1 MYALKFS
8 SESVEFRVKNIVSI
22 SLALEVLQ
30 REELERWWMLV
41 KVLYQVEEG
50 NPQLAVEGTLE
61 VEEEEDSLVLEVEE
75 EEDSLVLEEEEEK
88 DEEEDSLEVWRGL

>member
-1 MYALKFS
+1 MYALTFS

-41 KVLYQVEEG
+41 KVLYQG
-50 NPQLAVEGTLE
+50 VEGTLE
-61 VEEEEDSLVLEVEE
+61 VEEEEDSLVLE
-75 EEDSLVLEEEEEK
+75 EEDE
-88 DEEEDSLEVWRGL
+88 DEEEDSLEVWR

>member
-41 KVLYQVEEG
+41 KVLYQG
-50 NPQLAVEGTLE
+50 VEGTLE
-61 VEEEEDSLVLEVEE
+61 VEEEEDSLVLD
-75 EEDSLVLEEEEEK
+75 EEDEE
-88 DEEEDSLEVWRGL
+88 DEEEDSLEVWR

>member
-61 VEEEEDSLVLEVEE
+61 VEEEEDSLVLEEDEKDE
-75 EEDSLVLEEEEEK
+75 EEDSLVLEEEDE
-88 DEEEDSLEVWRGL
+88 DEEEDSLEVWR

>member
-30 REELERWWMLV
+30 QEELERWWMLV

-61 VEEEEDSLVLEVEE
+61 VEEEEDE
-75 EEDSLVLEEEEEK
+75 EEDSLVLEEEEK
-88 DEEEDSLEVWRGL
+88 DEEEDSLEVWR